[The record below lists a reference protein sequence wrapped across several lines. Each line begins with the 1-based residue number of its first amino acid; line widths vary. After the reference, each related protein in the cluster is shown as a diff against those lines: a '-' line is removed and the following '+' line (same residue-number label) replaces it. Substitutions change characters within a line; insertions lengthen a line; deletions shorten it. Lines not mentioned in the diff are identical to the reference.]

1 MDLMMP
7 SHRISTPNHYLANI
21 RLITTIILSLSVC
34 TLLIAPNLTHAE
46 EEVKDKF
53 RIAIGGYGVPRYDSA
68 VSLTDADLGGGI
80 AINPSETLDLDS
92 EQVVLRLDGHYRF
105 NKKHALTYS
114 WYNISSTGNKIID
127 EEISWTDPDNNQI
140 VIPIGAKVTSSL
152 DYDIFKLGY
161 LWSFYHSDKVELA
174 AGAGL
179 HLTRVAFDLSA
190 DITEPPDSGVK
201 NVSTTVPLPVLSFG
215 VSYFVT
221 PKFHWYI
228 KSEIFAISFDDWKGT
243 YTDGTL
249 GMEYRFWEHVGLGAG
264 LNSNSLRIVQETSDY
279 KFTYDNRISGLLFY
293 VAGYF

>member
-1 MDLMMP
+1 MVSGHKLSP
-7 SHRISTPNHYLANI
+7 PHYL
-21 RLITTIILSLSVC
+21 LVITRAFIIVLLSAYALFVV
-34 TLLIAPNLTHAE
+34 PNPAHAE
-46 EEVKDKF
+46 EDKVADKF
-53 RIAIGGYGVPRYDSA
+53 RIAIGGYGVPRFDSA
-68 VSLTDADLGGGI
+68 VSLTDADLGAGVS
-80 AINPSETLDLDS
+80 INPSETLDLDS

-114 WYNISSTGNKIID
+114 WYNISSTGNKII
-127 EEISWTDPDNNQI
+127 EEEFNWTDPDGNEI
-140 VIPIGAKVTSSL
+140 TIPLGAKVTSSL

-161 LWSFYHSDKVELA
+161 LWSFYHTNKVELA

-179 HLTRVAFDLSA
+179 HLTRVAFDLGA
-190 DITEPPDSGVK
+190 DITDPPNSEVK
-201 NVSTTVPLPVLSFG
+201 NVSTTVPLPVLSFV

-228 KSEIFAISFDDWKGT
+228 KSEVFAIAFDDWKGT

-264 LNSNSLRIVQETSDY
+264 LGSNALRIVEETNDY
-279 KFTYDNRISGLLFY
+279 KFTYDNRITGLLLY